1 VDAHNGTLHLVPG
14 SHKILPHIESIEA
27 TVRAISFS
35 RKAEDARVL
44 G

>member
-1 VDAHNGTLHLVPG
+1 MRVTRIAGWSGWEKFP
-14 SHKILPHIESIEA
+14 
-27 TVRAISFS
+27 RAISFS